1 MILSWNEDYSL
12 LCCGIC
18 FILKVFLKKN
28 LMYTS
33 KWQSKVLLIC
43 KDQYTD
49 YCMMV
54 ICLLGALK
62 IFLSHGKKIQNWE
75 CILCQSVLV
84 HPFHSVC
91 SSFKLIFSFTLSW
104 LTEFSLLVC
113 MCESLRLMMGL
124 LTDMLTLSISQV
136 SGYCCNW
143 KLITAE

>member
-33 KWQSKVLLIC
+33 KWQSTVQLIC
-43 KDQYTD
+43 KDQYAD

-75 CILCQSVLV
+75 CSLCQSVLV

-91 SSFKLIFSFTLSW
+91 SSFKLIFCFTLSW

-124 LTDMLTLSISQV
+124 LTDMLALSISQV
-136 SGYCCNW
+136 LGYSCNW

>member
-1 MILSWNEDYSL
+1 MILLWNEDYSL

-28 LMYTS
+28 LMFTS
-33 KWQSKVLLIC
+33 KRQSKMLLIC

-62 IFLSHGKKIQNWE
+62 IFLPHGKKIYNWE

-91 SSFKLIFSFTLSW
+91 SSFKLTFSFTLSR
-104 LTEFSLLVC
+104 LTEFSLSLC
-113 MCESLRLMMGL
+113 ICESLRLMMGL
-124 LTDMLTLSISQV
+124 LTDMLKLSISQI